1 MPSRFP
7 FQSRGM
13 VLRILPLLL
22 SYLYGTITLFRIPFQ
37 ETSSQ
42 KASIKG
48 SPPHYISIILLLRI
62 QFELDRFRS
71 LLLTAS
77 QLIFFPAGTKTL
89 QFPAF
94 PDHDWSLWRS
104 LIRTSLVQSL
114 RSARQ
119 GISLLVTSFIGVSNR
134 VIHLA
139 AYKDYLPAYLWLINM
154 KFVILSPCR
163 QKLTFLKTFT
173 RSSPC
178 RNSRNISP
186 H

>member
-7 FQSRGM
+7 FHSRGM
-13 VLRILPLLL
+13 VLRILPLPLF
-22 SYLYGTITLFRIPFQ
+22 YLYGTITLYRVPFQ

-42 KASIKG
+42 KAGIKG
-48 SPPHYISIILLLRI
+48 SPPHHISIILLLRI
-62 QFELDRFRS
+62 QFELYRFRS

-77 QLIFFPAGTKTL
+77 QLISFPAGTKTL

-94 PDHDWSLWRS
+94 PDHDWSLRRS
-104 LIRTSLVQSL
+104 LIRTSLVQCL

-119 GISLLVTSFIGVSNR
+119 GFSLLVTSFIGVSNR

-154 KFVILSPCR
+154 ICVILSPRR
-163 QKLTFLKTFT
+163 QELSFLKALVPLYPIAGF
-173 RSSPC
+173 
-178 RNSRNISP
+178 
-186 H
+186 